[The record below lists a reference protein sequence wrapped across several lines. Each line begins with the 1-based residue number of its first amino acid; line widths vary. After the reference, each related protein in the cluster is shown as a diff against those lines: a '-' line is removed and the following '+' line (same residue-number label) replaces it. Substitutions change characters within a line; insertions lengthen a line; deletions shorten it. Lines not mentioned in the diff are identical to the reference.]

1 MQWVCVPPKDWVNDK
16 MTVFRTLK
24 VLVKLL
30 PVILY
35 LRRDRKQ
42 WSQGKNNVKVYKK
55 HARRAL
61 SAFTTLG
68 PVYIKLGQWL
78 SARADILPQPYM
90 EELAKLQ
97 DDVPAAPFD
106 QVKPIIE
113 KDVGV
118 IQEVFDD
125 FDTTPIS
132 GASLGQVYRA
142 ILDGKEVAVK
152 VRRPRIEDVVAK
164 DIAVLKRV
172 LPTALA
178 FVDPNLRFS
187 GKAMLAQFIESI
199 HEEMDYRLELK
210 NLQTVRDNMM
220 GYKNVLI
227 PTVYKDLSTE
237 SVLVMEYLPGI
248 KVTDID
254 SLDAA
259 GIDRHRLVVDIH
271 RVFFTML
278 LRYSVFHADP
288 HPGNISITKNGRIIL
303 YDFGM
308 VGRLDSKTRLRLI
321 RLYLALVER
330 DPSRTVNAMDDLGM
344 LAPGYNRNIMEKAIQ
359 MTVEAMHGR
368 KPDEMEVRSLLELA
382 NRTMSKFPFLLP
394 KNLALYMRMASIIE
408 GIYKTH
414 KVDFRFVPVL
424 RDILQQENLARD
436 GYIAEIK
443 NIIQR
448 LVRSLDVAISLGPD
462 IQRFLDEYKPRQ
474 NNGRLIAG
482 SVFASV
488 MFFGSTL
495 IYLAGRSEGMVGMA
509 LSIIVVWFFTKKR

>member
-1 MQWVCVPPKDWVNDK
+1 MRDRLLII
-16 MTVFRTLK
+16 RTLE
-24 VLVKLL
+24 VLFKLL

-42 WSQGKNNVKVYKK
+42 WSRGKNNLNTYKS

-61 SAFTTLG
+61 LVFTTLG

-97 DDVPAAPFD
+97 DNVPAAPFD

-113 KDVGV
+113 DSVGV
-118 IQEVFDD
+118 IPDTFDD
-125 FDTTPIS
+125 FNTTPIS

-142 ILDGKEVAVK
+142 TLDGKEVAVK
-152 VRRPRIEDVVAK
+152 VRRPKIEQIVAK
-164 DIAVLKRV
+164 DVAVLKRV
-172 LPTALA
+172 LPAVLS

-199 HEEMDYRLELK
+199 HEEMDYTLESK
-210 NLQTVRDNMM
+210 NLLTVRSNMAEN
-220 GYKNVLI
+220 KKVLI
-227 PTVYKDLSTE
+227 PTVYQTHSTE
-237 SVLVMEYLPGI
+237 TVLVMEYLPGI
-248 KVTDID
+248 KITDIE

-259 GIDRHRLVVDIH
+259 GIDRHQLVADIH

-288 HPGNISITKNGRIIL
+288 HPGNISVTSDGRIIL

-308 VGRLDSKTRLRLI
+308 IGRLDPKTRLRLI

-330 DPSRTVNAMDDLGM
+330 DPPRTVNAMDDLGM
-344 LAPGYNRNIMEKAIQ
+344 LAPGYNRSIMEKAIR
-359 MTVEAMHGR
+359 MTVDAMHGQ

-424 RDILQQENLARD
+424 RDILQQENLAQD
-436 GYIAEIK
+436 GYMEEVK
-443 NIIQR
+443 NTIQR
-448 LVRSLDVAISLGPD
+448 IIKSLDAVISLGPD
-462 IQRFLDEYKPRQ
+462 IRQFLDEYQPRRS
-474 NNGRLIAG
+474 NGRLIAG
-482 SVFASV
+482 SIFASV
-488 MFFGSTL
+488 VFFGSTL
-495 IYLAGRSEGMVGMA
+495 IYLGGNSEGMLGMA
-509 LSIIVVWFFTKKR
+509 LSIIILWIFARKS

>member
-1 MQWVCVPPKDWVNDK
+1 MGDRLPVI
-16 MTVFRTLK
+16 RTLQ
-24 VLVKLL
+24 VLFKLL

-35 LRRDRKQ
+35 LRHDRKQ
-42 WSQGKNNVKVYKK
+42 WSRGKNDLNAYKG
-55 HARRAL
+55 HARCAL
-61 SAFTTLG
+61 LAFTTLG

-113 KDVGV
+113 KNVGV
-118 IQEVFDD
+118 IQETFDD
-125 FDTTPIS
+125 FNTTPIS

-142 ILDGKEVAVK
+142 TLNGKEVAVK
-152 VRRPRIEDVVAK
+152 VRRPRIESVVAK
-164 DIAVLKRV
+164 DITVLKRV
-172 LPTALA
+172 LPTVLS

-199 HEEMDYRLELK
+199 HEEMDYTLESQ
-210 NLQTVRDNMM
+210 NLLTIQSNMAGNRRVR
-220 GYKNVLI
+220 V
-227 PTVYKDLSTE
+227 PAVYQSHSTE

-248 KVTDID
+248 KITDIE
-254 SLDAA
+254 SLDVA
-259 GIDRHRLVVDIH
+259 GIDRHQLVADIH

-288 HPGNISITKNGRIIL
+288 HPGNISVASDGRIIL

-308 VGRLDSKTRLRLI
+308 VGRLDPRTRLRLI

-330 DPSRTVNAMDDLGM
+330 DPPRTVNAMDELGM
-344 LAPGYNRNIMEKAIQ
+344 LAPGYNRGIMERAIR
-359 MTVEAMHGR
+359 MTVDAMHGQ

-414 KVDFRFVPVL
+414 KVDFKFVPVL
-424 RDILQQENLARD
+424 RDILKQENLAQD
-436 GYIAEIK
+436 GYIEEVKNTIHRLIK
-443 NIIQR
+443 
-448 LVRSLDVAISLGPD
+448 SLDAAISLGPD
-462 IQRFLDEYKPRQ
+462 IRQFLDEYKPRRS
-474 NNGRLIAG
+474 NGRLIAG
-482 SVFASV
+482 SIFASV
-488 MFFGSTL
+488 VFFGSTL
-495 IYLAGRSEGMVGMA
+495 IYMGGDGEGMIGMV
-509 LSIIVVWFFTKKR
+509 LSMIILWLFARKS

>member
-1 MQWVCVPPKDWVNDK
+1 MRDRLPII
-16 MTVFRTLK
+16 RTLE
-24 VLVKLL
+24 VLFKLL

-42 WSQGKNNVKVYKK
+42 WSRGKNNLNTYKS

-61 SAFTTLG
+61 LAFTTLG

-113 KDVGV
+113 ESVGV
-118 IQEVFDD
+118 IQDTFDD
-125 FDTTPIS
+125 FNTTPIS

-142 ILDGKEVAVK
+142 TLDGKEVAVK
-152 VRRPRIEDVVAK
+152 VRRPKIEQIVAK
-164 DIAVLKRV
+164 DVAVLKRV
-172 LPTALA
+172 LPAVLS

-199 HEEMDYRLELK
+199 HEEMDYTLESK
-210 NLQTVRDNMM
+210 NLLTVRGNMAEN
-220 GYKNVLI
+220 KKVLI
-227 PTVYKDLSTE
+227 PTVYQNHSTE
-237 SVLVMEYLPGI
+237 TVLVMEYLPGI
-248 KVTDID
+248 KITDIE

-259 GIDRHRLVVDIH
+259 GIDRHRLVADIH

-288 HPGNISITKNGRIIL
+288 HPGNISVTSDGRIIL

-308 VGRLDSKTRLRLI
+308 IGRLDPKTRLRLI

-330 DPSRTVNAMDDLGM
+330 DPPRTVNAMDDLGM
-344 LAPGYNRNIMEKAIQ
+344 LAPGYNRSIMEKAIR
-359 MTVEAMHGR
+359 MTVDAMHGQ

-424 RDILQQENLARD
+424 RDILQQENLAQD
-436 GYIAEIK
+436 GYMEEVK
-443 NIIQR
+443 NTIQR
-448 LVRSLDVAISLGPD
+448 IIKSLDAVISLGPD
-462 IQRFLDEYKPRQ
+462 IRQFLDGYQPRRS
-474 NNGRLIAG
+474 NGRLIAG
-482 SVFASV
+482 SIFASV
-488 MFFGSTL
+488 VFFGSTL
-495 IYLAGRSEGMVGMA
+495 IYLGGNSEGMLGMA
-509 LSIIVVWFFTKKR
+509 LSIIILWVFARKS